1 MEALNTLES
10 KITYEAKTIFGV
22 LGIIL
27 GFIFW
32 AIAPYI
38 GLINI
43 IFIIIPAIL
52 LVIPSETVKNS
63 KILGIIFI
71 VLLLLGIFGLH
82 SLYNY
87 IPGDLYTG
95 VAGGYAMM
103 ESGIT
108 LQILLS
114 IYCLFCAF
122 LLIIPS
128 QHKHTKVTTP
138 KQVVTNNT
146 KKKYDKYC
154 SECGEGLYN
163 NSKFCPIC
171 GTKVDDSEDKKS
183 E

>member
-1 MEALNTLES
+1 MEVLDKFGS
-10 KITYEAKTIFGV
+10 IITYEAKTIFGV

-38 GLINI
+38 GLISI

-71 VLLLLGIFGLH
+71 ILLIIGIS
-82 SLYNY
+82 SLSASYEY

-95 VAGGYAMM
+95 VAGSYAAT
-103 ESGIT
+103 ESAIT
-108 LQILLS
+108 LQIILS
-114 IYCLFCAF
+114 IYSLFCAI

-128 QHKHTKVTTP
+128 QHKNAKVTNQTP
-138 KQVVTNNT
+138 VITNKT
-146 KKKYDKYC
+146 EKSYDKFC
-154 SECGEGLYN
+154 SKCGNGLYKDT
-163 NSKFCPIC
+163 KFCPSC
-171 GTKVDDSEDKKS
+171 GTKIDESED
-183 E
+183 

>member
-1 MEALNTLES
+1 MKALDTLGS
-10 KITYEAKTIFGV
+10 KITYEVKTIFGV

-71 VLLLLGIFGLH
+71 ILLLFGIFGLL
-82 SLYNY
+82 SSYNY

-95 VAGGYAMM
+95 VAGGYAAM
-103 ESGIT
+103 ESAIT

-138 KQVVTNNT
+138 KPVITNNT
-146 KKKYDKYC
+146 EKKYDKFC

-163 NSKFCPIC
+163 NSKFCPSC
-171 GTKVDDSEDKKS
+171 GTKVDDSED
-183 E
+183 

>member
-1 MEALNTLES
+1 MKALDTLGT

-27 GFIFW
+27 GFVFW
-32 AIAPYI
+32 AISPYI

-63 KILGIIFI
+63 KILGIIFVI
-71 VLLLLGIFGLH
+71 LLLIGIFTLM
-82 SLYNY
+82 SSYSY

-95 VAGGYAMM
+95 VAGGYAAM
-103 ESGIT
+103 ESAIT

-138 KQVVTNNT
+138 KQVITNKT
-146 KKKYDKYC
+146 EKQYDKFC
-154 SECGEGLYN
+154 SECGQGLFKD
-163 NSKFCPIC
+163 SKFCPSC
-171 GTKVDDSEDKKS
+171 GTKFDDE
-183 E
+183 

>member
-1 MEALNTLES
+1 MEALDALGL
-10 KITYEAKTIFGV
+10 KITYEVKTIFGV

-27 GFIFW
+27 GFIIW

-71 VLLLLGIFGLH
+71 ILLIFGIY
-82 SLYNY
+82 SLSSSYNY

-95 VAGGYAMM
+95 IAGSHAAM
-103 ESGIT
+103 ESAIT
-108 LQILLS
+108 LQIILAL
-114 IYCLFCAF
+114 YCLLCAF

-128 QHKHTKVTTP
+128 QHKNAKLTTSTP
-138 KQVVTNNT
+138 VATNT
-146 KKKYDKYC
+146 KKQYDKFC
-154 SECGEGLYN
+154 SECGRGLYN
-163 NSKFCPIC
+163 DTKFCPSC
-171 GTKVDDSEDKKS
+171 GAKVKESEN
-183 E
+183 